1 MQVEHGLE
9 QLTSAVFTLAE
20 SRETLQQ
27 RLISACVGDIHNINA
42 ETDLPLEMREKF
54 GALCQRL
61 HCRPAVDAHSS
72 GSATIPATI
81 SETISEAISAMNDDE
96 ARRHIETIGQMFRE
110 LSEYLAKRP

>member
-61 HCRPAVDAHSS
+61 HCRPAMDAHSS
-72 GSATIPATI
+72 VSATI

-110 LSEYLAKRP
+110 LSEYLAMRP